1 MANTKLIF
9 YGTEQSKT
17 DEHEVVCYLNDK
29 NEIYLELSIPYFEP
43 LKAFICFDK
52 STAIK
57 FAKTI
62 RTNINLMEDEEVY
75 NG

>member
-9 YGTEQSKT
+9 YGTEKSET
-17 DEHEVVCYLNDK
+17 NEHEVICYLNDK
-29 NEIYLELSIPYFEP
+29 NEIYFELSIPYFEP

-57 FAKTI
+57 LAKTL
-62 RTNINLMEDEEVY
+62 RTEINKIEEEVH